1 MRDLTADVF
10 ALIEEREDETA
21 EVERALHDEISQTL
35 TAAGMELEA
44 LRLRHRDQPELAG
57 EVVNVQRLFEDVLGQ
72 VRALSQS
79 LPPSALNRVGLPI
92 ALERLVAAFRREG
105 GPVVR
110 LMQESRLHI
119 AMPAARAFHRI
130 TRLALDNAIRHA
142 SARKVEVLLRSTAR
156 GLVLEVR
163 DDGRG
168 FDPAAVEPG
177 LGLSLMRYSAEKANL
192 EFRLDSTI
200 GAGTIVFARDIS
212 HACPPA
218 S

>member
-1 MRDLTADVF
+1 LRDLTSVVF

-44 LRLRHRDQPELAG
+44 LRLRHRDKPELAG
-57 EVVNVQRLFEDVLGQ
+57 EVVTVQRLFEDVLGQ

-79 LPPSALNRVGLPI
+79 LPPSAFNRVGLPI
-92 ALERLVAAFRREG
+92 ALERLVAGFRREG

-119 AMPAARAFHRI
+119 APPAARAFHRI
-130 TRLALDNAIRHA
+130 ARLALDNAIRHA
-142 SARKVEVLLRSTAR
+142 NARKVEVLLRNTAR
-156 GLVLEVR
+156 GPVLEIR
-163 DDGRG
+163 DDGAG
-168 FDPAAVEPG
+168 FDPATAETG
-177 LGLSLMRYSAEKANL
+177 LGLPLMRYSASKANL
-192 EFRLDSTI
+192 EFRLDSSA
-200 GAGTIVFARDIS
+200 GAGTIVFVRDTS
-212 HACPPA
+212 HPCPPA